1 MAIANSYPM
10 GTPKSSDLLLGTSVP
25 DVGSNEKP
33 TTKNFSI
40 SQVGS
45 LINAGFVGGY
55 TVYTALI
62 TQAGTDAPVA
72 TVLQNTTS
80 GTFTYA
86 RTGGGD
92 YTITA
97 SGDLFTVDKTI
108 VFLNGGSSEN
118 NHDVAWERVS
128 GTVINLNTHNSDGK
142 FTAGSIEIRIY
153 S

>member
-25 DVGSNEKP
+25 NPNTDEKA
-33 TTKNFSI
+33 TTRNFSL

-86 RTGGGD
+86 RTSGGD